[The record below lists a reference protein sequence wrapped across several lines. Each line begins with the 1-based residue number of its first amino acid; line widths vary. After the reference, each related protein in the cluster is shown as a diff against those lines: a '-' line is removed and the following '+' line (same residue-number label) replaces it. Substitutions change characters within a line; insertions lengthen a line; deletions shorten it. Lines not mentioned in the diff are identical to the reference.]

1 MDFSLPAELIE
12 FQELIRQV
20 ATDQIA
26 PRAAEVDETGEY
38 PQDLFEVFRDVGL
51 LGLCIPAEHGGSGA
65 GLLGLALALEELS
78 KVSVAAAV
86 ILELPRTSAGA
97 LIMAAGASELRE
109 RYLPGIAEGSQRAAV
124 ALAEPGGG
132 DVLGIATVAQR
143 ESGGWVLS
151 GTKSS
156 VLGAAQA
163 DWFVVFVKTD
173 EPASRARGSVSAFV
187 VDARLE
193 GVSLGRPAS
202 RDGVRGIDAV
212 ELVLDGVH
220 VAPECVIGAVGGGL
234 RLATLVANV
243 GGPLAAARAMGL
255 AQGALMLAVETVGA
269 VAPDGLRREIALLA
283 ADVEAVRLLALRA
296 AWMIDVG
303 QSDRQWSAHLALAN
317 CHAAEVATRAAD
329 LAAAVGAVGPVERW
343 VRDARQL
350 LQDQGERLGAIADGV
365 LAHELWW
372 GGLELD

>member
-1 MDFSLPAELIE
+1 MDFSLPSELIE

-38 PQDLFEVFRDVGL
+38 PQDFFEVFRDVGL

-97 LIMAAGASELRE
+97 LILAAGASELRE
-109 RYLPGIAEGSQRAAV
+109 RYLPGMADGSQRAAV
-124 ALAEPGGG
+124 ALAEVGGS
-132 DVLGIATVAQR
+132 DVLGITTAAR
-143 ESGGWVLS
+143 RDSGTWVLS
-151 GTKSS
+151 GTKCS

-163 DWFVVFVKTD
+163 DWLVVFAKTD
-173 EPASRARGSVSAFV
+173 EPESRARGSVSAFV
-187 VDARLE
+187 VDAGLK

-212 ELVLDGVH
+212 EVMLDGVR

-243 GGPLAAARAMGL
+243 GGPLAAARAVGL

-269 VAPDGLRREIALLA
+269 MVPDGLRREVAMLA

-317 CHAAEVATRAAD
+317 CHAAEVAVRATD
-329 LAAAVGAVGPVERW
+329 LAVAVGAVGPVERW
-343 VRDARQL
+343 SRDARQL
-350 LQDQGERLGAIADGV
+350 LQDQGECLGDIAEGV